1 MYKTPLTRQE
11 YHLMSVSS
19 LESWGRFGLRWG
31 DALRGGEGVRYFD
44 TIVILPAGGATTGT
58 EALWASGSV
67 VGGTLERITLGWQE
81 EGVVTVWWDTGAEH
95 YDTRSHITKYFTENF
110 DFFSCKTL
118 INWSFKAISMSVDS
132 GNMPQLS
139 VRNVSK
145 QWNDDNSSENSLEMA
160 LNSGQS
166 NALFQP
172 KLSSSRDSA
181 SANVL
186 KIRSDLTSTNQ

>member
-81 EGVVTVWWDTGAEH
+81 EGIVTVWC
-95 YDTRSHITKYFTENF
+95 TKYFTENF

-118 INWSFKAISMSVDS
+118 INWSFKAISLSVDG

>member
-44 TIVILPAGGATTGT
+44 TIVILPVGGATTGT

-81 EGVVTVWWDTGAEH
+81 EGIVTVWWDTGAGAGRGGALWHQE
-95 YDTRSHITKYFTENF
+95 SHHKIFHWEFWFLFLQNIDKLIIQGNFIECWWWKYAATISE
-110 DFFSCKTL
+110 KR
-118 INWSFKAISMSVDS
+118 FKAVKWR
-132 GNMPQLS
+132 Q
-139 VRNVSK
+139 
-145 QWNDDNSSENSLEMA
+145 
-160 LNSGQS
+160 
-166 NALFQP
+166 
-172 KLSSSRDSA
+172 
-181 SANVL
+181 
-186 KIRSDLTSTNQ
+186 